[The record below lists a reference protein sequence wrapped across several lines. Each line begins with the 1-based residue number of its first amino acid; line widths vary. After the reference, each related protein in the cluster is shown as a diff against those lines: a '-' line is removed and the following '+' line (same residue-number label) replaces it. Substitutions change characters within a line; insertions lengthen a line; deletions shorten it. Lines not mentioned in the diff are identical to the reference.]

1 MENYSLLLNSIE
13 FKVRQI
19 IDIRNQ
25 LLTKLEETRKQLLK
39 LEEENKKLKERI
51 AKLEYE
57 NILSQSKLYLS
68 SAGKTQKFKR
78 LLDQAIKE
86 IDTTIAYLTKD

>member
-1 MENYSLLLNSIE
+1 MENYSLLINSIE

-19 IDIRNQ
+19 LDIRNQ
-25 LLTKLEETRKQLLK
+25 LLAKLEETRRQLLK
-39 LEEENKKLKERI
+39 LEEENKKLKESI

-57 NILSQSKLYLS
+57 NILSQSRLYLS
-68 SAGKTQKFKR
+68 SSGKTKKIKH

-86 IDTTIAYLTKD
+86 IDSSIAFLTKD